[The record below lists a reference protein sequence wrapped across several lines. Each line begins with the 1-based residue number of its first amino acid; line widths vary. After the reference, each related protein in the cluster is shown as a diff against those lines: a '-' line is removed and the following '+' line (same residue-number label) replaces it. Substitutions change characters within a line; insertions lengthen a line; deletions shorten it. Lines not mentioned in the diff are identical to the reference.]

1 MLNISSNDKIRL
13 KSLSNKKFLITGCN
27 GMLGSSFLSQIK
39 THINNPQIYC
49 FDKSKLDVSNINSF
63 TKYKELKPDFIIH
76 CAALV
81 NADYCEK
88 NKEEGKINILNG
100 TKNIVNFAKINNSK
114 IFYPQSFLIYDET
127 NEIVN
132 EDTIPKPLSEYGEL
146 KLEAENITLE
156 SSGNNISV
164 RMGGFFGGEKKDNNF
179 VGKIIPHISR
189 LIKQGEKKMDIGD
202 RIWQPTFT
210 NDLAYNSLLLLA
222 NNKSGKYNM
231 ASHGSCSF
239 FELTHEILKILNI
252 TEIFAINK
260 ISAKI
265 LNKRELAKRPLSLIM
280 TNNRLNN
287 ENLDRQR
294 DWKISL
300 KEYIEKPY
308 FKNLFI

>member
-1 MLNISSNDKIRL
+1 
-13 KSLSNKKFLITGCN
+13 
-27 GMLGSSFLSQIK
+27 
-39 THINNPQIYC
+39 
-49 FDKSKLDVSNINSF
+49 
-63 TKYKELKPDFIIH
+63 
-76 CAALV
+76 
-81 NADYCEK
+81 
-88 NKEEGKINILNG
+88 
-100 TKNIVNFAKINNSK
+100 
-114 IFYPQSFLIYDET
+114 
-127 NEIVN
+127 
-132 EDTIPKPLSEYGEL
+132 
-146 KLEAENITLE
+146 
-156 SSGNNISV
+156 
-164 RMGGFFGGEKKDNNF
+164 
-179 VGKIIPHISR
+179 
-189 LIKQGEKKMDIGD
+189 MDIGS

-239 FELTHEILKILNI
+239 FELTYEILKILNI
-252 TEIFAINK
+252 TEIFTINK